1 LLAVMGRD
9 EDGANAVEF
18 ALLLP
23 ILVVLL
29 FGILF
34 GGILLNQHLSV
45 TQAAREG
52 ARFGATLAVV
62 DSDEDGEPDPDW
74 FADVRSRTLRGS
86 TGAHT
91 AGSDIICVWF
101 VTAGGTVIED
111 TVGNVNPPCGSD
123 PPGEP
128 PTDDD
133 GDRVVVFV
141 QQPAVLELVLY
152 SFDTTLSSRAVAR
165 HEGGIAEAP

>member
-1 LLAVMGRD
+1 MGRD

-23 ILVVLL
+23 ILIVLL

-62 DSDEDGEPDPDW
+62 DDDENGEPDAAW

-86 TGAHT
+86 TGT
-91 AGSDIICVWF
+91 LTTGSDVICVWF
-101 VTAGGTVIED
+101 VTAGGTSIADEA
-111 TVGNVNPPCGSD
+111 GNANPPCGSD

-128 PTDDD
+128 PTGDD
-133 GDRVVVFV
+133 GDRVVVYV

-165 HEGGIAEAP
+165 HEGGIPEAP